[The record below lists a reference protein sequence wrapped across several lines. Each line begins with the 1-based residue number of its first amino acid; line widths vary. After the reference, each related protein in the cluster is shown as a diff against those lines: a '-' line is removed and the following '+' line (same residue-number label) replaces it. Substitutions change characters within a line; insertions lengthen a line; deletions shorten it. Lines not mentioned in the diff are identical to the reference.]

1 MLKFHLA
8 ALVATFVTGYFYG
21 SMEFDMETRYA
32 VLFSSVIG
40 LFTFLGVCTAFV
52 IIEVIV
58 RVFT

>member
-40 LFTFLGVCTAFV
+40 LCTFLGAYTAFV
-52 IIEVIV
+52 IVEVIV
-58 RVFT
+58 